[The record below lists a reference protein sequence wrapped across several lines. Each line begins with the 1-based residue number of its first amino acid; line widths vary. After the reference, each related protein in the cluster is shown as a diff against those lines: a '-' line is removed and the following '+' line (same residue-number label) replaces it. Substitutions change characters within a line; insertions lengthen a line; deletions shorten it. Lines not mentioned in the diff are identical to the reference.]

1 MVPIVLGRRLCSDP
15 GPQVVGS
22 GGGFQVPMWPLGV
35 GLGAVRKDENVVLGI
50 VWKALV
56 RKLGKRLLSPGEVA
70 LEFEL
75 RT

>member
-1 MVPIVLGRRLCSDP
+1 
-15 GPQVVGS
+15 
-22 GGGFQVPMWPLGV
+22 MWPLGV